1 MKKKTIIGIAVLAIV
16 ATVAF
21 FILIFFLISCRNDS
35 ETKPVHLIS
44 VDINKSE
51 SLDISETANI
61 TNIVNLELTDNS
73 IIKEIS
79 KIYVTDQFILIV
91 DLIKSEIFIFNKYNG
106 EFIRNIGQKGQ
117 GPGEYIMFNDVFF
130 EEDSQFIYA
139 HERIKKNMM
148 IYNLS
153 GDLINE
159 LPCQYW
165 FRGFCKNKDGF
176 WVYSCYPE
184 ENPEGYALMLL
195 NDSLTERIEGFLPQ
209 RSFFPTVN
217 GPRFIKDT
225 NDIFYFIYPFNNVIY
240 QLRNG
245 EPHPYFQ
252 IDFGGRTL
260 PYEKIRRMSDPIEY
274 NDLIYNYDY
283 LGDIVNPHIVN
294 NKLYFSFSRTSGGS
308 IRYTTIYNLSKQVTK
323 VFSGFR
329 KYLPQTPSG
338 MQFESIT
345 FTEPVG
351 VNKDELIYSISPD
364 NLSDHD
370 FSLIKKNI
378 SNSLDRESNPVLF
391 FIKEK

>member
-1 MKKKTIIGIAVLAIV
+1 M
-16 ATVAF
+16 
-21 FILIFFLISCRNDS
+21 
-35 ETKPVHLIS
+35 
-44 VDINKSE
+44 
-51 SLDISETANI
+51 TA
-61 TNIVNLELTDNS
+61 S
-73 IIKEIS
+73 
-79 KIYVTDQFILIV
+79 
-91 DLIKSEIFIFNKYNG
+91 
-106 EFIRNIGQKGQ
+106 QK
-117 GPGEYIMFNDVFF
+117 
-130 EEDSQFIYA
+130 
-139 HERIKKNMM
+139 
-148 IYNLS
+148 
-153 GDLINE
+153 
-159 LPCQYW
+159 
-165 FRGFCKNKDGF
+165 
-176 WVYSCYPE
+176 
-184 ENPEGYALMLL
+184 
-195 NDSLTERIEGFLPQ
+195 
-209 RSFFPTVN
+209 
-217 GPRFIKDT
+217 FIKDT

-351 VNKDELIYSISPD
+351 VNKDELIYSIYHNHS
-364 NLSDHD
+364 
-370 FSLIKKNI
+370 K
-378 SNSLDRESNPVLF
+378 
-391 FIKEK
+391 